1 MKEHIND
8 IDTVNWLLYTI
19 DSDFEFN
26 GDSHVNITDYDIES
40 PPVTMSSET
49 EYNPIVLRYNPIMK

>member
-26 GDSHVNITDYDIES
+26 DDSHVNITDYDIER
-40 PPVTMSSET
+40 PVTYYGET
-49 EYNPIVLRYNPIMK
+49 EKNPIILRYMPLMK

>member
-26 GDSHVNITDYDIES
+26 DDNYVNITDYDTEV
-40 PPVTMSSET
+40 PVNQSSET
-49 EYNPIVLRYNPIMK
+49 EKNPIVLRYKPMMK